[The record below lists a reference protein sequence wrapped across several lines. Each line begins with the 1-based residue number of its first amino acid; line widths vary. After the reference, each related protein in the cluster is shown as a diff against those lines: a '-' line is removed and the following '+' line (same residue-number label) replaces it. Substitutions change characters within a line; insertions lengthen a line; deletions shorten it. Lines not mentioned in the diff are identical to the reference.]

1 MSGSACADIDP
12 GQIRAVVVGA
22 PVEAS
27 PRHSSCDE
35 EEPTALGSKMIQ
47 FFADQQLSQS
57 VSTVPP
63 FLAEVLEGL
72 SAWVR

>member
-1 MSGSACADIDP
+1 M
-12 GQIRAVVVGA
+12 
-22 PVEAS
+22 
-27 PRHSSCDE
+27 
-35 EEPTALGSKMIQ
+35 ALGCKMIQ